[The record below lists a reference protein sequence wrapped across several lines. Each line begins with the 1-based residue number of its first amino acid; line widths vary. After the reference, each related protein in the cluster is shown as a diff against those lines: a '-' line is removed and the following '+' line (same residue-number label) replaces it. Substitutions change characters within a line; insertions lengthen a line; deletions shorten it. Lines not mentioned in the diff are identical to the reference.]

1 MIRVHRNSNWGLLS
15 NRDREFHS
23 FSWQMAAQHLKS
35 KGKDDF
41 ISWQETCMLFSPSS
55 MLQICHFRSCAV
67 TRALFWSPQ
76 QDVWVHYSY
85 TLAPPIYLPSHSSL
99 MCSSRASK
107 QETGLQTNLTQNL
120 PGFTIS
126 ITKASAVSV
135 EHTTNGITPHCTIHN
150 SKALP
155 CCGLTVP
162 CISHNLYL
170 QLVVTEDTL
179 QMWSALNSAKRELY

>member
-1 MIRVHRNSNWGLLS
+1 MHVILTKFHAANLPLQILCCDKSSLLVPTIGCLGS
-15 NRDREFHS
+15 LFIHLGSTNISSFTQLTDVQLQSLQTRDR
-23 FSWQMAAQHLKS
+23 
-35 KGKDDF
+35 
-41 ISWQETCMLFSPSS
+41 
-55 MLQICHFRSCAV
+55 
-67 TRALFWSPQ
+67 
-76 QDVWVHYSY
+76 
-85 TLAPPIYLPSHSSL
+85 PPNKPHP
-99 MCSSRASK
+99 K
-107 QETGLQTNLTQNL
+107 
-120 PGFTIS
+120 PPWFTIS